1 MIEHKK
7 IKRIF
12 IRTYNNIQKEIDKI
26 TSKNEQN
33 QSYTS
38 FKIETEINKQKNN
51 TSAIAATK

>member
-33 QSYTS
+33 QS
-38 FKIETEINKQKNN
+38 
-51 TSAIAATK
+51 